1 MGPIM
6 KGAKPSP
13 PKRSRA
19 TNSRRQ
25 SRTKAGPDSLPQS
38 GSADADAT
46 VRLRRILENPAFI
59 RADDDAAFLRRD
71 DLRHARLQLEYL
83 KPELALQ
90 EREIRSTIV
99 LFGGTRIVEPVV
111 ARQQVQELKA
121 ARQKQPG
128 DTEIARKLGVAERI
142 LAKSRYYDVA
152 RDFARLVSESCKGD
166 RPGEFVIVT
175 GGGPGIMEAGNRGAY
190 DAGRM
195 SIGLA
200 ISLPH
205 EQVPNSYITPELC
218 FQFRYFAL
226 RKLHF
231 VKRAKALVAF
241 PGGYGTFDELFNAL
255 CLVQTRTTDPLPIV
269 LVGEEFWRKAFSA
282 DFLAEE
288 GVIDP
293 KIPSS
298 SALPRRRS
306 RSGVTFSA
314 GIRRLRL
321 PGTPKG
327 KGKP

>member
-1 MGPIM
+1 M

-19 TNSRRQ
+19 TTGRRQ
-25 SRTKAGPDSLPQS
+25 SRTQARPDSVPQS
-38 GSADADAT
+38 ASADPDAT

-90 EREIRSTIV
+90 ERDIRSTIV
-99 LFGGTRIVEPVV
+99 LFGGTRIVEPVL
-111 ARQQVQELKA
+111 ARRNVQRLQA
-121 ARQKQPG
+121 ARKKRPR
-128 DTEIARKLGVAERI
+128 DTEIARKLGVAERV
-142 LAKSRYYDVA
+142 LARSRYYDVA

-166 RPGEFVIVT
+166 MPGEFVIVT

-190 DAGRM
+190 DAGRV

-200 ISLPH
+200 ITLPH

-231 VKRAKALVAF
+231 IKRAKALVAF

-255 CLVQTRTTDPLPIV
+255 CLIQTESIDPVPVV
-269 LVGEEFWRKAFSA
+269 LVCEEFWRNAFHA
-282 DFLAEE
+282 DFLADE

-293 KIPSS
+293 EDVELFSFAETAEQIWSHILSWYPHAGVPS
-298 SALPRRRS
+298 
-306 RSGVTFSA
+306 
-314 GIRRLRL
+314 
-321 PGTPKG
+321 TPKR
-327 KGKP
+327 KGKS